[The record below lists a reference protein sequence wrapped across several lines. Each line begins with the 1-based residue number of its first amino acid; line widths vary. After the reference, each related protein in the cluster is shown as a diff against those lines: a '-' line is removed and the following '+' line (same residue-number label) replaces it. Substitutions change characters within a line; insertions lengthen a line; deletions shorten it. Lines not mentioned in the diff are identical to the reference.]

1 MDRNIFKININI
13 DVLTRLRD
21 KINEEHYI
29 SYSKEFYDKNKKKHH
44 V

>member
-21 KINEEHYI
+21 KINEENYI